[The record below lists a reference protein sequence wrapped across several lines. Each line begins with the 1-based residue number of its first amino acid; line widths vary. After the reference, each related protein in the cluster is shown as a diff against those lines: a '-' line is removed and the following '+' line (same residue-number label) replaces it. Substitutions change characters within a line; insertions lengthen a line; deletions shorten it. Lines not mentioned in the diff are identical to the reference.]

1 MVVVPY
7 FAKAPPPPPSTQ
19 PSSSSSSSS
28 PEASTSTS
36 TPSEPC
42 WASPWDFDAHRDV
55 ITRLYIHEAKSL
67 NQVAAIM
74 AQDYNFRATDRMY
87 KRRFAEWNLRK
98 NKKYTR
104 TKPKSS
110 QARALV
116 SHPRQRAA
124 AAHQGPDLSSS
135 PIPSFL
141 LAPESIRLPETV
153 FKLTGVLVAGNS
165 ENYIMRGHL
174 LAGMHLLVL
183 TMRSATR
190 AFELGDFPLAFK
202 VMQRFFDQLMAIS
215 AASHGRISYFI
226 IAFLVMLRVP
236 EDIAVRVLEFICHL
250 VAIRLPSS
258 HPIVLIWRTI
268 LKADRQVVWDNAF
281 SFIDAYFDRL
291 QAANEGSQ
299 FQPMLKNL
307 AAIMCDPE
315 MYYGH
320 KRKSLTSPSSSPSPP
335 LAASGPGISSSSSS
349 SNAGSVTAGT
359 VEEERTVLVAC
370 KRCLGPEWQALHDR
384 LATAHAHLAVGE
396 AGEALALADEV
407 SAVCETRRGEFH
419 YDVLQDRSLA
429 LRFRAATRPGS
440 GSSLAECRRAA
451 ARYTQHTLE
460 LAGIMEG
467 VVSPEMTETLESV
480 IQPSSSPPSTD
491 KATTD
496 TPHFDTGDG
505 GGGDAGQSTTTE
517 TQIHL
522 ADATMRPSPQRMMTR
537 VSKNDPYVLSGL
549 INIVQKLSVD
559 GMEAFTTALRLQLEA
574 CEREKGR

>member
-1 MVVVPY
+1 
-7 FAKAPPPPPSTQ
+7 
-19 PSSSSSSSS
+19 
-28 PEASTSTS
+28 
-36 TPSEPC
+36 
-42 WASPWDFDAHRDV
+42 
-55 ITRLYIHEAKSL
+55 
-67 NQVAAIM
+67 
-74 AQDYNFRATDRMY
+74 MY

-268 LKADRQVVWDNAF
+268 LKADRQVVWDNVRTPPHPPPN
-281 SFIDAYFDRL
+281 SRL
-291 QAANEGSQ
+291 T
-299 FQPMLKNL
+299 
-307 AAIMCDPE
+307 
-315 MYYGH
+315 
-320 KRKSLTSPSSSPSPP
+320 KR
-335 LAASGPGISSSSSS
+335 
-349 SNAGSVTAGT
+349 
-359 VEEERTVLVAC
+359 
-370 KRCLGPEWQALHDR
+370 W
-384 LATAHAHLAVGE
+384 
-396 AGEALALADEV
+396 LADM
-407 SAVCETRRGEFH
+407 
-419 YDVLQDRSLA
+419 
-429 LRFRAATRPGS
+429 
-440 GSSLAECRRAA
+440 
-451 ARYTQHTLE
+451 
-460 LAGIMEG
+460 I
-467 VVSPEMTETLESV
+467 
-480 IQPSSSPPSTD
+480 
-491 KATTD
+491 
-496 TPHFDTGDG
+496 
-505 GGGDAGQSTTTE
+505 
-517 TQIHL
+517 
-522 ADATMRPSPQRMMTR
+522 
-537 VSKNDPYVLSGL
+537 
-549 INIVQKLSVD
+549 
-559 GMEAFTTALRLQLEA
+559 
-574 CEREKGR
+574 